1 MLLSKGETTNE
12 IAQGLKCLADAI
24 RVVHKTFLRMLTTV
38 PFRDGLYDATAL
50 GSDYKWRPLIT
61 MNDNSDAIFHA
72 WAEVIAHSIADSS
85 SSSSSSSEEESD

>member
-50 GSDYKWRPLIT
+50 GIPERV
-61 MNDNSDAIFHA
+61 AGA
-72 WAEVIAHSIADSS
+72 VEAAD
-85 SSSSSSSEEESD
+85 EDTNI